1 MKLAKALKLKNKL
14 LKEYNV
20 TLSRTISS
28 NCYDVDTQKVYNSA
42 VLLEEAILQRDR
54 YVTLKAA
61 IHSTSEPI
69 RKKIFELGELKS
81 FLSKFESLNTR
92 EGIVKD
98 SNYNGTTVKTY
109 AADISEQSKQEIIK
123 SLEES
128 IENIQEEIDSFN
140 ATTDLVGF

>member
-14 LKEYNV
+14 LKEYNA

-42 VLLEEAILQRDR
+42 VLLQEAIAQRDR

-81 FLSKFESLNTR
+81 FLSKFESLTTR

>member
-28 NCYDVDTQKVYNSA
+28 NCYDVDNSA
-42 VLLEEAILQRDR
+42 VLLEEAIVQRDK
-54 YVTLKAA
+54 YVSLKAA

-81 FLSKFESLNTR
+81 FLGKINSLHTT
-92 EGIVKD
+92 EGIVKE
-98 SNYNGTTVKTY
+98 SSYSGGTVKTY
-109 AADISEQSKQEIIK
+109 AADISEQRKQEIIK
-123 SLEES
+123 SVEES
-128 IENIQEEIDSFN
+128 IENIQEEIDVFN

>member
-42 VLLEEAILQRDR
+42 VLLQEAIAQRDR

-81 FLSKFESLNTR
+81 FLGKINSLHTT
-92 EGIVKD
+92 EGIVKE
-98 SNYNGTTVKTY
+98 SSYSGGTVKTY
-109 AADISEQSKQEIIK
+109 AADISEQRKQEIIK
-123 SLEES
+123 SVEES
-128 IENIQEEIDSFN
+128 IENIQEEIDVFN

>member
-42 VLLEEAILQRDR
+42 VLLQEAIAQRDR

-81 FLSKFESLNTR
+81 FLSKFESLTTR

>member
-42 VLLEEAILQRDR
+42 VLLQEAILQRDR

-81 FLSKFESLNTR
+81 FLSKFESLTTR

>member
-28 NCYDVDTQKVYNSA
+28 NCYDIDTQKVYNSS

-54 YVTLKAA
+54 YIALKAA

-109 AADISEQSKQEIIK
+109 AADISEQRKQEIIK

-128 IENIQEEIDSFN
+128 IEDIQEEIDAFN

>member
-54 YVTLKAA
+54 YIALKAA

-109 AADISEQSKQEIIK
+109 AADISEQRKQEIIK

-128 IENIQEEIDSFN
+128 IEDIQEDIDAFN